1 MHLQMSPYLASP
13 YKSPSQRARV
23 LSETWARDNL
33 YCLRCAST
41 SLRSAPPNAKV
52 VDFICPQCQ
61 AAFQLKSQ
69 SRAYSRRICDSAFE
83 PMRRAIERNEAPN
96 LFAMHYERTGWTVRD
111 LIFIPSFA
119 LTLSCL
125 EKRKPL
131 GPKAR
136 RAGWVGCNILLT
148 NIPMDARITLVLGG
162 AAVSAQRARQLYARL
177 RGLEGQPHERRS
189 WTLDV
194 LNIVRSLGRTR
205 FTLADVYAR
214 SQALERLYPVN
225 QHVHAKIRQ
234 QLQRLRDMGLLEF
247 AGRGSYVLKS

>member
-1 MHLQMSPYLASP
+1 MQLQMPTHLAVS
-13 YKSPSQRARV
+13 YKSMSQRARV
-23 LSETWARDNL
+23 LSEAWARDNL
-33 YCLRCAST
+33 YCVRCASR
-41 SLRSAPPNAKV
+41 SLLSAPPNAKV
-52 VDFICPQCQ
+52 TDFICPQCQ

-69 SRAYSRRICDSAFE
+69 SRAFSRRICDSAFE

-96 LFAMHYERTGWTVRD
+96 LFAVHYERTGWTVRD

-131 GPKAR
+131 GPQAR

-148 NIPMDARITLVLGG
+148 NIPMDARIVLVLGG
-162 AAVSAQRARQLYARL
+162 AVVSSQRARELYARL
-177 RGLEGQPHERRS
+177 RGLESLPHDRRG

-194 LNIVRSLGRTR
+194 LNVARSLGRTR

-214 SQALERLYPVN
+214 SQVLERLYPGN
-225 QHVHAKIRQ
+225 RHVRAKIRQ

-247 AGRGSYVLKS
+247 VGKGNYVLRS